1 MPRRGGLETPRR
13 RAVMGSLD
21 WMWAGVD
28 IHWDCW
34 VGAPYEPL
42 ELVEDSGFLQRGY
55 LSTFIFVD
63 AQWYIFVSRVKTQVF
78 YGVLSTSSVSY
89 VLATGLD
96 GILTNIC
103 R

>member
-1 MPRRGGLETPRR
+1 MGGLEAPRR
-13 RAVMGSLD
+13 RPGVVPLG
-21 WMWAGVD
+21 WAWAYVD
-28 IHWDCW
+28 LHWDCW